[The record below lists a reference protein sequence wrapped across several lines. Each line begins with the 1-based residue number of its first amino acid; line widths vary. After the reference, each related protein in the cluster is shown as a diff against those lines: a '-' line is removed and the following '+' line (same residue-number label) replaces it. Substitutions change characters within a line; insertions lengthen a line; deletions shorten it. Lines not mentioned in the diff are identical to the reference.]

1 MKIPL
6 IYVVQSTPF
15 LAVSPLGDFNRPN
28 EYPPLG
34 GFLLAADQAVRELY
48 SVNIE
53 LQNYGRGVSL

>member
-1 MKIPL
+1 ML
-6 IYVVQSTPF
+6 CRAHPF

-28 EYPPLG
+28 EYPPLD

-53 LQNYGRGVSL
+53 LQDSGHGVSL